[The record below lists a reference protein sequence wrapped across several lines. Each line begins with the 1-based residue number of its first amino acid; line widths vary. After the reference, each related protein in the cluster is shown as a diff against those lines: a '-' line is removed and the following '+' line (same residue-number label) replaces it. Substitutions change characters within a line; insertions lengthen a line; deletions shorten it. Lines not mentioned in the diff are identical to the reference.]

1 MTLLNKS
8 AAELQ
13 SLLHNREVSVKE
25 LTEESLARIAKM
37 DESLQAFLSTNDT
50 NALAKA
56 EELDKQPLEG
66 RGPLFGLPI
75 GLKDNIVTK
84 GIDTTAASKMLEDFV
99 PVYDATV
106 VEKLNEAGMVV
117 NRETEYG

>member
-37 DESLQAFLSTNDT
+37 DESVQAFLSTNDT
-50 NALAKA
+50 NRHWLKQKNWTSSRWKA
-56 EELDKQPLEG
+56 EDH
-66 RGPLFGLPI
+66 
-75 GLKDNIVTK
+75 
-84 GIDTTAASKMLEDFV
+84 SS
-99 PVYDATV
+99 VYRS
-106 VEKLNEAGMVV
+106 E
-117 NRETEYG
+117 